1 MRSSLSSNFFAT
13 AMRMQLHVWP
23 LLLGLLFDAAQRA
36 SSAFA
41 SNRSSSR
48 SESLLA
54 EAIIGIGLQIFACAS
69 HSFSPATLESAGE
82 ANGGG
87 GGGDAVLGR
96 QRAFL
101 ASTLPVYV
109 TVLSLA
115 SPAPPSSG
123 APSLSLDS
131 PLCRSLVVFAK
142 GAAAAFKEQ
151 VPTLTPAQQ
160 AKLREGV
167 VRGTQAAPL

>member
-1 MRSSLSSNFFAT
+1 MRV
-13 AMRMQLHVWP
+13 QLQVWP

-36 SSAFA
+36 SSTFA
-41 SNRSSSR
+41 SARSSSR
-48 SESLLA
+48 SDSLLA
-54 EAIIGIGLQIFACAS
+54 EAILGIGLQIFACAS
-69 HSFSPATLESAGE
+69 HSFSPATRE
-82 ANGGG
+82 ATVANSGD
-87 GGGDAVLGR
+87 GDASILGR

-109 TVLSLA
+109 TVLSLS
-115 SPAPPSSG
+115 SPTMPPSSG
-123 APSLSLDS
+123 AASLSFDA